1 MPPLFFSG
9 AGFGIMGALLLT
21 FPSVPMKRIALL
33 VCTGLFAFGLVAC
46 SDKDASQPAS
56 QAAIE
61 RQSSDPAKAVEAMA
75 AKLHDNQLLE
85 AVQLA
90 VPPTKLDQLRA
101 EWKEKMA
108 SEVPSEEERAQY
120 VAQMAKFTA
129 PDAEAVLYA
138 ELEPALVKFET
149 EMAAQMPMM
158 IGMGQ
163 GFVMQS
169 IQASEKL
176 DETQKKE
183 ATDAVAAIASWLQGV
198 KLTDRELAKKSI
210 AVAVKT
216 ARELNLP
223 TLAEVRALDFDQTM
237 GKASVVFGA
246 VKEVLALYG
255 MDINQSLAGT
265 KASVVSQAN
274 GEAKVAVAYSL
285 FGKPLTT
292 QAEMAEVDGRW
303 YAKDTVEKL
312 MAGLSGGAD
321 AADGD
326 ASDADGSAH
335 AQHLQQQ
342 GAVAADKDEVA
353 PQQ

>member
-9 AGFGIMGALLLT
+9 AGFGIMGALLLNLQ
-21 FPSVPMKRIALL
+21 SVPMNRIVLL
-33 VCTGLFAFGLVAC
+33 VCTGLLALGLVAC

-61 RQSSDPAKAVEAMA
+61 RQSSDPATAVEAMA

-90 VPPTKLDQLRA
+90 VPPAKLDELRA
-101 EWKEKMA
+101 EWTQKMA
-108 SEVPSEEERAQY
+108 SEAPSEEERADY

-138 ELEPALVKFET
+138 ELEPQLVKFET

-169 IQASEKL
+169 IQASADL

-183 ATDAVAAIASWLQGV
+183 ATDVVAAIASWLQAV

-210 AVAVKT
+210 AIAVKT
-216 ARELNLP
+216 ARDLDLP
-223 TLAEVRALDFDQTM
+223 TLDQVRALDFDQTM

-246 VKEVLALYG
+246 VKDVLALYG

-265 KASVVSQAN
+265 KASVVSQAD
-274 GEAKVAVAYSL
+274 GQAKVAVAYSL

-292 QAEMAEVDGRW
+292 QTEMVEVDGRW

-312 MAGLSGGAD
+312 VAGLSGAD
-321 AADGD
+321 DDAVAP
-326 ASDADGSAH
+326 ASDADASAH
-335 AQHLQQQ
+335 AQHLQD
-342 GAVAADKDEVA
+342 AADAAAEEEVA

>member
-33 VCTGLFAFGLVAC
+33 LCTGLFALGLVAC
-46 SDKDASQPAS
+46 GNKDASQPAS

-90 VPPTKLDQLRA
+90 VPPAKLDELRA
-101 EWKEKMA
+101 EWKKKVA
-108 SEVPSEEERAQY
+108 SEAPSDEERAQY
-120 VAQMAKFTA
+120 AAQMTKFTA

-138 ELEPALVKFET
+138 ELEPQLVKFET

-169 IQASEKL
+169 IQASEEL
-176 DETQKKE
+176 DETQKKQ
-183 ATDAVAAIASWLQGV
+183 ATDVVAAVASWLQSV

-210 AVAVKT
+210 AIAVKA
-216 ARELNLP
+216 ARDLDLP
-223 TLAEVRALDFDQTM
+223 TLDKVRALDFDQTM
-237 GKASVVFGA
+237 GKASVAFAA
-246 VKEVLALYG
+246 VKEVLGLYG

-265 KASVVSQAN
+265 KASVVSKAD

-285 FGKPLTT
+285 FGKPLST
-292 QAEMAEVDGRW
+292 QTEMMEVDGRW

-312 MAGLSGGAD
+312 MAGLSGGDDEAATD
-321 AADGD
+321 ANDPD
-326 ASDADGSAH
+326 VSAH
-335 AQHLQQQ
+335 AQHLQQ
-342 GAVAADKDEVA
+342 GAEAADQDEVA